1 MSAEAL
7 SSLGAPCEENF
18 SALCKVMGDLECEGE
33 TYVFLDNLSGAE
45 EGIELFL
52 SLLSR
57 AASPALHFVVS
68 VRTAGTESDF
78 RFYGGRFY
86 TLSASDFAF
95 TKADI
100 RAYFSLCGI
109 TLIEEE
115 VEELYRLTD
124 GWIFAI
130 CLQMLF
136 YSQNK
141 RFEKGIFESLVKKAF
156 YARLSER
163 EKNFYISLAPF
174 YSFSLCKAR
183 EISGESADF
192 VRAHLEGCG
201 FVHYNEKSEE
211 YYFHALL
218 ADFFCAVFD
227 SLSEEERKS
236 RLLTAASWE
245 EQYGEKIG
253 VFHRKARRVDPE
265 SALRNAR
272 KRDAPHRGIRQRRRP
287 YVGRLRTVSAESLE
301 NGSLFVPIETQN
313 AKDVKVFLLQDN
325 RSLKPLCE
333 GVPAK

>member
-163 EKNFYISLAPF
+163 EKIFISRLRPFIPFRSARRARSAARAPILSAPIWRAADLSITTKKAKNTIF
-174 YSFSLCKAR
+174 TPFWRTFSARFSILCRKRR
-183 EISGESADF
+183 E
-192 VRAHLEGCG
+192 
-201 FVHYNEKSEE
+201 K
-211 YYFHALL
+211 
-218 ADFFCAVFD
+218 AVF
-227 SLSEEERKS
+227 
-236 RLLTAASWE
+236 
-245 EQYGEKIG
+245 
-253 VFHRKARRVDPE
+253 
-265 SALRNAR
+265 
-272 KRDAPHRGIRQRRRP
+272 
-287 YVGRLRTVSAESLE
+287 
-301 NGSLFVPIETQN
+301 
-313 AKDVKVFLLQDN
+313 
-325 RSLKPLCE
+325 
-333 GVPAK
+333 

>member
-68 VRTAGTESDF
+68 ARTAGTESDF

-174 YSFSLCKAR
+174 YSFSL
-183 EISGESADF
+183 
-192 VRAHLEGCG
+192 
-201 FVHYNEKSEE
+201 
-211 YYFHALL
+211 
-218 ADFFCAVFD
+218 
-227 SLSEEERKS
+227 
-236 RLLTAASWE
+236 
-245 EQYGEKIG
+245 
-253 VFHRKARRVDPE
+253 RKARD
-265 SALRNAR
+265 
-272 KRDAPHRGIRQRRRP
+272 QRRERRFCPRP
-287 YVGRLRTVSAESLE
+287 SGGLRICPLQRKKRRILFSRPFGGLFLRGFRFSVGRGEKKPSFDRR
-301 NGSLFVPIETQN
+301 
-313 AKDVKVFLLQDN
+313 LLGGTIRRED
-325 RSLKPLCE
+325 RRISP
-333 GVPAK
+333 